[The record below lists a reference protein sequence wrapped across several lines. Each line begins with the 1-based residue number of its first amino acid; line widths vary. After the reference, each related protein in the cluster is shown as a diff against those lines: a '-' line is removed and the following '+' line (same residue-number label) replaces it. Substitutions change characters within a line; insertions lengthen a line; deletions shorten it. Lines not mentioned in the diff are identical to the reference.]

1 MNNQTQRAMEPD
13 FLEGIDDQFQRLM
26 KLYGNGK
33 RNGRS
38 NGHSVDDRLILEIV
52 DAIQGFS
59 KAQKE
64 QVLVYVQSLKQ
75 KVD

>member
-1 MNNQTQRAMEPD
+1 
-13 FLEGIDDQFQRLM
+13 M

-38 NGHSVDDRLILEIV
+38 NGHSLDDRLTLEIV

-64 QVLVYVQSLKQ
+64 QVLAYVQSLKQ